1 VKRMA
6 TRFFLAIPLND
17 DVRGSVADWLRGFE
31 GPDVWR
37 WTASENLHITVRFYG
52 AVADGR
58 IPELTRVLR
67 DKLGGLAP
75 FTMTLDRI
83 EAAPPPR
90 APARGKLRPP
100 TMLWGMFSDGEP
112 YERLTAL
119 VEEASGRFAEP
130 SVSLKGAIPHVTIA
144 RLKNGMDASLPAV
157 LPLPKRLPL
166 SVAGCLLFSSR
177 LTPSGPE
184 YQPIADFPF
193 AAV

>member
-1 VKRMA
+1 MA

-144 RLKNGMDASLPAV
+144 RLKNGREAGAPV
-157 LPLPKRLPL
+157 PWPPPERRRLPV
-166 SVAGCLLFSSR
+166 SGCVLFSSV
-177 LTPSGPE
+177 LSASGPAYE
-184 YQPIADFPF
+184 AIADIPF
-193 AAV
+193 STI